1 MAAMY
6 TVPPGIVMWGGGG
19 GQGPKYP
26 AGTYSVTVRSGSW
39 SETQSF
45 RLNTDPR
52 FLPIMTDAESVE
64 QFKLANE
71 IGSQIKS
78 LYDNLARIRDVKKQT
93 SEIAQKAGA
102 NSAVTAASKL
112 LTDKLVSIEG
122 DLTQLQGEG
131 GQDALNF
138 PGRMDNQLIALYQ
151 NIVGTERHMG
161 TTIRER
167 YKDLKPQA
175 DQLMLRATTA
185 LKTDVA
191 AFNTVATGAGLEA
204 IK

>member
-1 MAAMY
+1 
-6 TVPPGIVMWGGGG
+6 
-19 GQGPKYP
+19 
-26 AGTYSVTVRSGSW
+26 
-39 SETQSF
+39 
-45 RLNTDPR
+45 
-52 FLPIMTDAESVE
+52 
-64 QFKLANE
+64 
-71 IGSQIKS
+71 
-78 LYDNLARIRDVKKQT
+78 VKKQT